1 MCWIT
6 EHDTFDEDH
15 VAWLYNQVSLHSVDS
30 FFAKIRRRVNILE
43 RSMHSAANAGRT
55 STGHEAYNPNKVITM
70 VEIFRIVHNYV
81 DVSKKDKTTAAM
93 RLGLA
98 KARID
103 YHDILYFE

>member
-15 VAWLYNQVSLHSVDS
+15 VAWLYNQVSLHSVYS

-55 STGHEAYNPNKVITM
+55 SPGYAAYNPNKVITM

-81 DVSKKDKTTAAM
+81 EISKKDKKTPAM

-98 KARID
+98 QAPIRYK
-103 YHDILYFE
+103 DILYFE

>member
-6 EHDTFDEDH
+6 EHDMFDEDH
-15 VAWLYNQVSLHSVDS
+15 VAWLYNQGSLHSADS

-55 STGHEAYNPNKVITM
+55 SPGYAAYNPNKVITM

-81 DVSKKDKTTAAM
+81 EISKKDKKTPAM

-98 KARID
+98 QAPIRYK
-103 YHDILYFE
+103 DILYFE